1 MEANGVQ
8 GVQVG
13 GREPKAL
20 LMSDGTRLALEDEGP
35 GGRADWMLL
44 GDDGA
49 EDRELSVADAMRV
62 AGDQHA
68 DYVRIRTRSEVAWL
82 RAGLGVVRARRRR
95 RLDGELPRRAS
106 GGLALRPSRRRQSR
120 ALKKSVILRSCWRRF
135 SVYGK

>member
-8 GVQVG
+8 GLQVG

-20 LMSDGTRLALEDEGP
+20 LMSDGSRLALEEDGP

-44 GDDGA
+44 GDDGG
-49 EDRELSVADAMRV
+49 DRELSVADAMRI

-82 RAGLGVVRARRRR
+82 RLVSEWFEDEAR
-95 RLDGELPRRAS
+95 RLDGELTAAS
-106 GGLALRPSRRRQSR
+106 
-120 ALKKSVILRSCWRRF
+120 
-135 SVYGK
+135 

>member
-1 MEANGVQ
+1 MEANGVHGVH

-20 LMSDGTRLALEDEGP
+20 LMTDGTRLALEDDGP

-49 EDRELSVADAMRV
+49 SEQELSVADAIRV

-82 RAGLGVVRARRRR
+82 RVVSEWFEDEAR
-95 RLDGELPRRAS
+95 RLDSELSAAS
-106 GGLALRPSRRRQSR
+106 
-120 ALKKSVILRSCWRRF
+120 
-135 SVYGK
+135 

>member
-1 MEANGVQ
+1 MEANRLQ
-8 GVQVG
+8 GLQVG

-20 LMSDGTRLALEDEGP
+20 LMTDGTRLALEDEGP

-49 EDRELSVADAMRV
+49 SERELSVADAIRV

-82 RAGLGVVRARRRR
+82 RLVSEWFDKEAR
-95 RLDGELPRRAS
+95 RLDGELSAA
-106 GGLALRPSRRRQSR
+106 G
-120 ALKKSVILRSCWRRF
+120 
-135 SVYGK
+135 

>member
-8 GVQVG
+8 GLQVG

-20 LMSDGTRLALEDEGP
+20 LMSDGSRLALEEDGP

-49 EDRELSVADAMRV
+49 GDRGLSVADAIRV

-82 RAGLGVVRARRRR
+82 RLVSEWFEQEAR
-95 RLDGELPRRAS
+95 RLDGELTAA
-106 GGLALRPSRRRQSR
+106 G
-120 ALKKSVILRSCWRRF
+120 
-135 SVYGK
+135 

>member
-8 GVQVG
+8 GLQVG

-20 LMSDGTRLALEDEGP
+20 LMSDGSRLALEDDGP

-49 EDRELSVADAMRV
+49 AEDELSVAEAIRV
-62 AGDQHA
+62 AGEQHA

-82 RAGLGVVRARRRR
+82 RLVSEWFEKEAR
-95 RLDGELPRRAS
+95 RLDGELSAA
-106 GGLALRPSRRRQSR
+106 G
-120 ALKKSVILRSCWRRF
+120 
-135 SVYGK
+135 